1 MITEAQLANMLKTY
15 QQCSP
20 QSEEAKKNKR
30 DIINNLSV
38 SYWWRSRLILN
49 LFPEQVE
56 EIQKQLQEKIE
67 EELEFQLKQFS
78 NNSQLAKSLLKKA
91 ITLKQNY
98 QKELITDEFINTL
111 AREVKINQDQGNPLK
126 CKQLKHLL
134 YQAMEIKDSYK
145 KSGLAGNLKL
155 SERDYHDAFIEAKGI
170 AFNYVLDKIDKYDE
184 TKSFMALI
192 NYWMPFKFQDAALR
206 ILGLKK
212 GGKIIIQPED
222 SDSQPMKKGIWN
234 QAKRAEEEFSYNQ
247 RSAELKEIIKEHPEF
262 QKPVR
267 KNRPDIT
274 FADVLIAKQ
283 WEDKRDI
290 DLGREWNIPYTTIRE
305 FYKKE
310 FERLK
315 PYLAEILQ

>member
-1 MITEAQLANMLKTY
+1 MITEAQLANLLKTY

-20 QSEEAKKNKR
+20 KSKEAKTNKR
-30 DIINNLSV
+30 EIINNLSV
-38 SYWWRSRLILN
+38 SYWWRSQLILD
-49 LFPEQVE
+49 LFPEKVKRIE
-56 EIQKQLQEKIE
+56 KQLKEELE
-67 EELEFQLKQFS
+67 EELEFHLKHFS
-78 NNSQLAKSLLKKA
+78 KNSQMANSLLKKA
-91 ITLKQNY
+91 ITLKQKY

-111 AREVKINQDQGNPLK
+111 AREVKYNQDNHSKFQRFK
-126 CKQLKHLL
+126 KVL
-134 YQAMEIKDSYK
+134 YQAMEIKNSYK
-145 KSGLAGNLKL
+145 KIGLAGNLKL
-155 SERDYHDAFIEAKGI
+155 SERDYHDAFVDAKHKSFCYI
-170 AFNYVLDKIDKYDE
+170 LDRIHQYDE
-184 TKSFMALI
+184 TKNFMALI
-192 NYWMPFKFQDAALR
+192 NYWMPFKFQDAALK

-212 GGKIIIQPED
+212 ESKIIIQPED
-222 SDSQPMKKGIWN
+222 FDSEPMKKRVGE
-234 QAKRAEEEFSYNQ
+234 QAKKAEEEFSYNQ

-283 WEDKRDI
+283 WEDKRDT
-290 DLGREWNIPYTTIRE
+290 DLSREWNIPYTTIRS